1 MTSLKNI
8 TITPQMLAQIAE
20 LDEFKGAWAGVARLR
35 PEQLK
40 ALKKVSTIES
50 IGSSNRIE
58 GNTLSDGEVEALLSR
73 IGKKSFASRDEQEV
87 AGYADLMNAVF
98 DDYSVI
104 PFSEN
109 SIKHLHH
116 VLLRYVGKD
125 ERHRGEYKT
134 MPNTAVAILAP
145 DQEGET

>member
-1 MTSLKNI
+1 MISLENI
-8 TITPQMLAQIAE
+8 TITPRMLAQIAE

-58 GNTLSDGEVEALLSR
+58 GNTLSDGEVEELLSR
-73 IGKKSFASRDEQEV
+73 ISKKSFASRDEEEV